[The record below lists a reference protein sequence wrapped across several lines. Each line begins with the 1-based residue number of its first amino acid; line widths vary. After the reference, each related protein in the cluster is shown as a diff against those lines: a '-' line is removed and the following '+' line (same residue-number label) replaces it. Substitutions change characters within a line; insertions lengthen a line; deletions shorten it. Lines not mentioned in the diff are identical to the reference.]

1 MQSTEQQLCERYREV
16 RMRLRA
22 PPMKAVVVAEPSPPL
37 SLPMPAPLSGDLDYC
52 HCGSMGDEGHT
63 LSCVLEQRNR
73 RPAQVPLPIP
83 DDEGP
88 IIKRLTLARILNT
101 VSVYYGVKV
110 IHAVSAR
117 RTKDVMLP
125 RHVAMYLAREHTL
138 LSFPHIGR
146 LMGGRDHSTILVAC
160 RKIARLLSEGDEQLA
175 SDLRALRQEL
185 GV

>member
-1 MQSTEQQLCERYREV
+1 MQSTWNERQLCERYREV

-22 PPMKAVVVAEPSPPL
+22 PPMKAPKATVMIEAPPIASEAPPPEPIP
-37 SLPMPAPLSGDLDYC
+37 
-52 HCGSMGDEGHT
+52 
-63 LSCVLEQRNR
+63 
-73 RPAQVPLPIP
+73 QVPLPVP

-101 VSVYYGVKV
+101 VSAYYGVEV
-110 IHAVSAR
+110 IHIISAR
-117 RTKDVMLP
+117 RTADIMRP
-125 RHVAMYLAREHTL
+125 RHVAAYLARENTTL
-138 LSFPHIGR
+138 SYPHIGR

-185 GV
+185 GI